1 MNPQVC
7 QQGRDGGNGISN
19 TNAKMRVVN
28 SLGRKPVKAGRPEL
42 LNTTRQNALL
52 TAYRRVTFM
61 GIIVE
66 QLSIIT
72 GATAWGASFGRRY
85 RLMGE

>member
-1 MNPQVC
+1 MEARQ
-7 QQGRDGGNGISN
+7 S
-19 TNAKMRVVN
+19 
-28 SLGRKPVKAGRPEL
+28 GRPEL

-66 QLSIIT
+66 QVSIIT
-72 GATAWGASFGRRY
+72 AATAWGASFGRRY
-85 RLMGE
+85 RLIGK